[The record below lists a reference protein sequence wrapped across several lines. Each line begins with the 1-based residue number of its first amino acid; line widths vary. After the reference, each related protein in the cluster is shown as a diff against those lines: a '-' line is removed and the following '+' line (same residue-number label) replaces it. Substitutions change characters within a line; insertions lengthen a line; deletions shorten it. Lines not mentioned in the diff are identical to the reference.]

1 MNLLEEYSYIW
12 QTDKDKYVLLS
23 DELGNSILFIKGKE
37 IMFFL
42 IEDDALH
49 ELIISKMMEHG
60 NKIYNS
66 IAEIQK
72 DIGISVNVS

>member
-1 MNLLEEYSYIW
+1 MNLLEKYSYIW
-12 QTDKDKYVLLS
+12 QTDKDKYVLLR

>member
-23 DELGNSILFIKGKE
+23 DELGNSILFIKEKE

-42 IEDDALH
+42 VEDDALY